1 MRSAMFRL
9 LRKYEGVP
17 PVETRKPIRFSL
29 SLAGKLDGDDRS
41 GDKGSMVKNGDSTM
55 ECLIQSC
62 GDDMDAVR
70 RCLVAGY
77 FANAAKLGSDGRYH
91 TLRGTVPATLHKTC
105 RLLAARSVLPE
116 WVIYNEVA
124 SGEDERNVH
133 DRSERVVVLREVTRV
148 HPRWLVTEGANYY
161 SLHEQGS

>member
-1 MRSAMFRL
+1 MEVAANGVKRDAFNTRL
-9 LRKYEGVP
+9 SNRLSKCEVPCLGSLRKYEGVP

-91 TLRGTVPATLHKTC
+91 TLRGTVPATLHKNVPPSC
-105 RLLAARSVLPE
+105 RPVRS
-116 WVIYNEVA
+116 
-124 SGEDERNVH
+124 
-133 DRSERVVVLREVTRV
+133 TRV
-148 HPRWLVTEGANYY
+148 GNI
-161 SLHEQGS
+161 